1 MSQNNKL
8 TTRLVHEGEH
18 PERNRVGAPT
28 VMPIV
33 SSATYVQTNAEG
45 IDWGFANVNESF
57 TYIRRGNPTVQ
68 ALETA
73 VASAEETT
81 GAIATATGMAAMFLA
96 IQTALYTPSTKK
108 LSKRILCSRDVF
120 GSTFV
125 MLKDVFALQGY
136 ETILCDITDLDE
148 VKRVMHEQQPDVL
161 IVEAISNP
169 MLKVSDIPTLTAMTH
184 EIGGRMIVDATITTP
199 VLRRMVYDGV
209 DFIMHSAT
217 KYLNGHGDIAAGV
230 VAVNDPE
237 LLKSAQKFSRLIGLN
252 LAPYEARMVSR
263 GMKTLTL
270 RMRQQCENAN
280 AVAAWLAQQPA
291 IKSVFHPSLPNH
303 PQHELCKRLF
313 DGKFGAVVSFE
324 LADVSRAAVFGLMD
338 RCKIITPTTSI
349 GDIYTLMT
357 YPAISS
363 HRDIAPDERARQG
376 ITDGLVRLSVGIE
389 DAEDIIADLAQALA

>member
-1 MSQNNKL
+1 MSQHKL
-8 TTRLVHEGEH
+8 TTRIVHDGEH
-18 PERNRVGAPT
+18 PERNRLGAPT

-68 ALETA
+68 ALEIA
-73 VASAEETT
+73 IASAEETK

-96 IQTALYTPSTKK
+96 IQTALYTPSPKNKTK
-108 LSKRILCSRDVF
+108 RVLCARDVF
-120 GSTFV
+120 GSTFTL
-125 MLKDVFALQGY
+125 LKDVFALQGY
-136 ETILCDITDLDE
+136 ETLLCDTTNLAE
-148 VKRVMHEQQPDVL
+148 VAQVMATQQPDVL
-161 IVEAISNP
+161 ILEAISNP
-169 MLKVSDIPTLTAMTH
+169 MLKVSDIPTLTAMAH
-184 EIGGRMIVDATITTP
+184 EIGARVIVDATIATP

-209 DFIMHSAT
+209 DIIMHSAT
-217 KYLNGHGDIAAGV
+217 KYLNGHGDIAAGA
-230 VAVNDPE
+230 VAINDPE

-270 RMRQQCENAN
+270 RMKQQCANAN
-280 AVAAWLAQQPA
+280 AVAAWLTQQPA
-291 IKSVFHPSLPNH
+291 IKTVFHPSLPSH

-313 DGKFGAVVSFE
+313 NGHFGAVVSFE
-324 LADVSRAAVFGLMD
+324 LANASRSAVFGLMD

-363 HRDIAPDERARQG
+363 HRDIAPEERAKQG

-389 DAEDIIADLAQALA
+389 DVEDIIADLAQALN